1 MERVAIHFLPE
12 SNMPNQG
19 HRGESISSQEIM
31 VDQMG
36 TVHVTTAKVSF
47 QGESRHTKQPA
58 ELSVTVRLEATSW
71 KVASQLCILNRKD
84 QNANFFFIYLFSQIL
99 CSSLVDLQLFASSL
113 IGISLAL
120 IVGCLSGRSHSW
132 EEI

>member
-71 KVASQLCILNRKD
+71 KVASQLCILNRMLI
-84 QNANFFFIYLFSQIL
+84 FSLFIYFLKSFVVAWLTFS
-99 CSSLVDLQLFASSL
+99 
-113 IGISLAL
+113 
-120 IVGCLSGRSHSW
+120 CLHLL
-132 EEI
+132 